1 MSEQL
6 YIYAVARIRS
16 KELSLFSR
24 QTLEQLM
31 ALKSYEECLKF
42 LEDKGWGEH
51 SDNQSAESILSAE
64 SEKTWALIRELCEDM
79 SIFDVFL
86 YGNDYHNLKAA
97 LKQTYMGTEVPHTY
111 ISNGTISSA
120 TIEQAVKERDF
131 SLLPE
136 HMRICAEEAYD
147 SLFHTG
153 NGQLCDIIIDKATLE
168 TIYKAGKATGNEL
181 LTEYAEL
188 KVAAADINIA
198 VRGCKTK
205 KDNSFFERA
214 MAECDSLNTKEL
226 GKAALQSEDAIKDYL
241 MHTKY
246 ADAVPAIEKSLS
258 AFELWCDNL
267 IMKRIL
273 PQKYNSLTVSPLA
286 AYILARENEIKAV
299 RLILSG
305 KLNSLS
311 DETVRERLRE
321 MYV

>member
-51 SDNQSAESILSAE
+51 TEHRSAEAMLTFE
-64 SEKTWALIRELCEDM
+64 LEKTWALIRELCEEM
-79 SIFDVFL
+79 SVFDVFL

-111 ISNGTISSA
+111 ISNSTISPN
-120 TIEQAVKERDF
+120 TIEKAVKEKDF

-136 HMRICAEEAYD
+136 HMRKCAEEAYD

-205 KDNSFFERA
+205 KDNGFFERA
-214 MAECDSLNTKEL
+214 MAECASLNTKEL
-226 GKAALQSEDAIKDYL
+226 TKAALQGEDAIKDYL

>member
-24 QTLEQLM
+24 QTLEQLL

-51 SDNQSAESILSAE
+51 SDNQNAETMLTTE

-111 ISNGTISSA
+111 ISNGTISPA
-120 TIEQAVKERDF
+120 TIEQAVKEKDF

-136 HMRICAEEAYD
+136 HMRACAEEAYD

-205 KDNSFFERA
+205 KDNGFFERA
-214 MAECDSLNTKEL
+214 MAECDSLNLKEL
-226 GKAALQSEDAIKDYL
+226 IKAALQSEDAIKDYL

>member
-1 MSEQL
+1 MSEHL

-51 SDNQSAESILSAE
+51 SDNQNAETMLTTE

-79 SIFDVFL
+79 SIFDVIL

-111 ISNGTISSA
+111 ISNGTISPA
-120 TIEQAVKERDF
+120 TIEPAVKEKDF

-136 HMRICAEEAYD
+136 HMRACAEEAYD

-205 KDNSFFERA
+205 KDNGFFERA
-214 MAECDSLNTKEL
+214 MAECDSLNLKEL
-226 GKAALQSEDAIKDYL
+226 IKAALQSEDAIKDYL

-258 AFELWCDNL
+258 AFELWCDDL